1 MPLALSTRKKR
12 INLNS
17 TRPKQLVIV
26 GYFNNTPY
34 FLLIK

>member
-1 MPLALSTRKKR
+1 MPLDLSTRKKR

-17 TRPKQLVIV
+17 TRTKQLVIV
-26 GYFNNTPY
+26 DYFNNTPY